1 MQDGEA
7 EQAAVVAQA
16 PIPPM
21 LDQAAPVAVMGLAVG
36 VEERL
41 LTTSAT
47 PVQVA
52 TAHLVTPSLSLTFN
66 TTMKRIAHISNG
78 YITNVSLATDD
89 AELNPGTMLEAEA
102 LAQGLTWAPVATAP
116 IWPNVQSFMAAFTM
130 PEKAAIELSTDATI
144 AALRLELTT
153 WLTEV
158 HPTDPRVIAGLDKLV
173 ELGILTSER
182 RSEILATPT

>member
-1 MQDGEA
+1 MPALVVSVVVLALAAA
-7 EQAAVVAQA
+7 EVAQ
-16 PIPPM
+16 PSM
-21 LDQAAPVAVMGLAVG
+21 TQ
-36 VEERL
+36 
-41 LTTSAT
+41 AT
-47 PVQVA
+47 PAQVA
-52 TAHLVTPSLSLTFN
+52 TAHLVTPSLSPTFN

-78 YITNVSLATDD
+78 HITNVSIAPDD

-130 PEKAAIELSTDATI
+130 PEKAAIELSTDTTI

-182 RSEILATPT
+182 RSEILATAT